1 MTLAL
6 AKIFAGIKGHTSF
19 SKVSVNGL
27 MCHSISITP

>member
-6 AKIFAGIKGHTSF
+6 AKIFPGIKGHTNF
-19 SKVSVNGL
+19 SNVSVNGL